1 MFARIFTRLFYA
13 VIFFALGVWAAPKLG
28 PVATGIDKGVA
39 WTTEAAVGAWTWVEQ
54 MFDATITDAPKPAVA
69 QAPVKAPEAKP
80 VAAASSPPAAPSAAT
95 KPAPTA
101 TTAPDKAAVS
111 SADLVARA
119 RAAWG
124 RGDTAGALR
133 AYREALDAAADPIL
147 VNGELGN
154 AYWSLG
160 RKAEAAK
167 SYHSAALALIAA
179 DRKAEAGRLVEA
191 IREGDA
197 TLAGDLSS
205 RLAK

>member
-13 VIFFALGVWAAPKLG
+13 VIFFALGVWAAPRLG
-28 PVATGIDKGVA
+28 PVAGGIDKGVT
-39 WTTEAAVGAWTWVEQ
+39 WTTETAVGAWTWVEQ
-54 MFDATITDAPKPAVA
+54 MFDATITDSPKPPVA
-69 QAPVKAPEAKP
+69 QAPAKAPEAKP
-80 VAAASSPPAAPSAAT
+80 AAAAPSAPTTPSAAT
-95 KPAPTA
+95 KPAPSATVTA
-101 TTAPDKAAVS
+101 DKPTVA

-133 AYREALDAAADPIL
+133 AYREALDASADPIT

-167 SYHSAALALIAA
+167 SYHSAALALIAS
-179 DRKAEAGRLVEA
+179 DRKAEAARLVEA
-191 IREGDA
+191 IREGDPA
-197 TLAGDLSS
+197 LAGDLSS
-205 RLAK
+205 RLSK

>member
-54 MFDATITDAPKPAVA
+54 TFDATITDAPKPAVA
-69 QAPVKAPEAKP
+69 QGPAKAPEARP
-80 VAAASSPPAAPSAAT
+80 ANVAASAPPTAT
-95 KPAPTA
+95 KPAPAA

-197 TLAGDLSS
+197 ALAGDLSS

>member
-28 PVATGIDKGVA
+28 PVATGLDKGVA
-39 WTTEAAVGAWTWVEQ
+39 WTTETAVGAWTWVEQ

-69 QAPVKAPEAKP
+69 QAPAKVPEAKS
-80 VAAASSPPAAPSAAT
+80 AAGVKPAVPAA
-95 KPAPTA
+95 TA
-101 TTAPDKAAVS
+101 TADKVAVS

-133 AYREALDAAADPIL
+133 AYREALDAAADPIA